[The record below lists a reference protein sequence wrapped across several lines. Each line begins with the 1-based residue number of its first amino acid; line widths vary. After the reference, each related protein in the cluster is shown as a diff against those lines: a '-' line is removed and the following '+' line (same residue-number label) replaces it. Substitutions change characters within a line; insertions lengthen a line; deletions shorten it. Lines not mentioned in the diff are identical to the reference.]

1 MIGAFIMGRV
11 WKMYLNLSY
20 KSIFDQL
27 YEALTKKTLIVT
39 SARTRRIGKTEA
51 LVHLAKTKELP
62 IVVMDLMVKC
72 YTKEYPSLRIIGET
86 AFKKSTRFE
95 TVLVEEGVREETITI
110 LRDEGVTVSGFFLDR
125 STLKAGENY
134 VPYEERK
141 FDTGIEQATMANIFG
156 IPGVLMTKEE
166 AENLETQT
174 FEEPPLLQITLK
186 DIHSVPE
193 VIHNG
198 ETLKGLIDVDINWK
212 TGGLDKFGAA
222 YVNLRTAGEKGK
234 RPSERRIEYKRG
246 DSIVEL
252 PTKDDLVWDK
262 ERGVYI
268 LQKGNMK

>member
-1 MIGAFIMGRV
+1 MKILV
-11 WKMYLNLSY
+11 LKTNCLL
-20 KSIFDQL
+20 DQ
-27 YEALTKKTLIVT
+27 
-39 SARTRRIGKTEA
+39 G
-51 LVHLAKTKELP
+51 TKEN
-62 IVVMDLMVKC
+62 I
-72 YTKEYPSLRIIGET
+72 
-86 AFKKSTRFE
+86 
-95 TVLVEEGVREETITI
+95 REEAKKAAQTGIMI
-110 LRDEGVTVSGFFLDR
+110 LDGGMGFDVIEVDKSALLDEKVIAASFEQAMKKVRKMTVDG
-125 STLKAGENY
+125 KY

-141 FDTGIEQATMANIFG
+141 IDTGIEHGIEHATTVKGLGKPI
-156 IPGVLMTKEE
+156 LMTKEE
-166 AENLETQT
+166 AESLEPQT
-174 FEEPPLLQITLK
+174 LEEPPLLQITLK

-246 DSIVEL
+246 YSIVEL

-268 LQKGNMK
+268 LPKGNMK

>member
-174 FEEPPLLQITLK
+174 FEESPLLQITLK

>member
-1 MIGAFIMGRV
+1 
-11 WKMYLNLSY
+11 MYLNLSY

-86 AFKKSTRFE
+86 DFKKSTRFE
-95 TVLVEEGVREETITI
+95 TVLVEEGVQEETITI
-110 LRDEGVTVSGFFLDR
+110 LRDNGATVSGFLLDR
-125 STLKAGENY
+125 STLKVGEKY
-134 VPYEERK
+134 VPYEERRIVEGVK
-141 FDTGIEQATMANIFG
+141 CATTVKGIA
-156 IPGVLMTKEE
+156 E
-166 AENLETQT
+166 ALEYQT
-174 FEEPPLLQITLK
+174 FEEPPLLRITLK

-222 YVNLRTAGEKGK
+222 YVNVRTAGEKGK

>member
-1 MIGAFIMGRV
+1 
-11 WKMYLNLSY
+11 MYLDLTY
-20 KSIFDQL
+20 KSISDQL
-27 YEALTKKTLIVT
+27 DEALSKKTLIVT
-39 SARTRRIGKTEA
+39 TARTRRIGKTQA
-51 LVHLAKTKELP
+51 LVDLAAFEEVP
-62 IVVMDLMVKC
+62 VVVRDSMVNM
-72 YTKEYPSLRIIGET
+72 YTKEYPNVRIIGES
-86 AFKKSTRFE
+86 AAKRSSTLLD
-95 TVLVEEGVREETITI
+95 TVLVEEGVQETTITI
-110 LRDEGVTVSGFFLDR
+110 LRDNGVTVSGFFVDR
-125 STLKAGENY
+125 SSYNS
-134 VPYEERK
+134 PYEELK
-141 FDTGIEQATMANIFG
+141 ADAGIKYGTTVKGLG
-156 IPGVLMTKEE
+156 IPSLMTKEE
-166 AENLETQT
+166 AENLESQT

-212 TGGLDKFGAA
+212 TGGLDKFGAT

>member
-1 MIGAFIMGRV
+1 MKILV
-11 WKMYLNLSY
+11 LKTDCLLN
-20 KSIFDQL
+20 
-27 YEALTKKTLIVT
+27 E
-39 SARTRRIGKTEA
+39 SA
-51 LVHLAKTKELP
+51 KEN
-62 IVVMDLMVKC
+62 I
-72 YTKEYPSLRIIGET
+72 
-86 AFKKSTRFE
+86 
-95 TVLVEEGVREETITI
+95 REEAMKAAQAGIMI
-110 LRDEGVTVSGFFLDR
+110 LDGGLDLEVIEIDKSSLLDEKGIAESFEQAMK
-125 STLKAGENY
+125 KAGKITVDGKY
-134 VPYEERK
+134 VPYKERK
-141 FDTGIEQATMANIFG
+141 IDAGIKHGIEHGTTVKGLG
-156 IPGVLMTKEE
+156 IPVLMTKEE
-166 AENLETQT
+166 AENLEPQT
-174 FEEPPLLQITLK
+174 LEDPPLLQITLK

-268 LQKGNMK
+268 LQTGNMK

>member
-1 MIGAFIMGRV
+1 
-11 WKMYLNLSY
+11 MYLNLSY
-20 KSIFDQL
+20 RSIYDQL
-27 YEALTKKTLIVT
+27 DEALTKKTLIVT

-51 LVHLAKTKELP
+51 LVHLAEIKDLP
-62 IVVMDLMVKC
+62 IVVMDLMVNS

-86 AFKKSTRFE
+86 AFKKITRFE
-95 TVLVEEGVREETITI
+95 TVLVDEGVREETITI
-110 LRDEGVTVSGFFLDR
+110 LRDKGVTVSGFFLDR
-125 STLKAGENY
+125 STLETGEKY
-134 VPYEERK
+134 VPY
-141 FDTGIEQATMANIFG
+141 
-156 IPGVLMTKEE
+156 
-166 AENLETQT
+166 
-174 FEEPPLLQITLK
+174 EEPPLLQITLK

-212 TGGLDKFGAA
+212 TGGLDKIGAS
-222 YVNLRTAGEKGK
+222 YINLRTAGEKGK

>member
-1 MIGAFIMGRV
+1 MKILVIKTGCQLNNETRENIRKEAMKAAQAGIMILDGG
-11 WKMYLNLSY
+11 
-20 KSIFDQL
+20 
-27 YEALTKKTLIVT
+27 
-39 SARTRRIGKTEA
+39 
-51 LVHLAKTKELP
+51 
-62 IVVMDLMVKC
+62 MDLEVVEIDKS
-72 YTKEYPSLRIIGET
+72 SLLDEKG
-86 AFKKSTRFE
+86 
-95 TVLVEEGVREETITI
+95 IT
-110 LRDEGVTVSGFFLDR
+110 ESFGQEMK
-125 STLKAGENY
+125 KAGKITVDGKY
-134 VPYEERK
+134 VPYKERK
-141 FDTGIEQATMANIFG
+141 IDAGIEHVTTVKGLG
-156 IPGVLMTKEE
+156 IPTLMTKEE
-166 AENLETQT
+166 AENLEPRT
-174 FEEPPLLQITLK
+174 FEQPPLLQITLK

>member
-1 MIGAFIMGRV
+1 
-11 WKMYLNLSY
+11 MYLNLSY
-20 KSIFDQL
+20 RSIYDQL
-27 YEALTKKTLIVT
+27 DEALSKKTLIAT
-39 SARTRRIGKTEA
+39 SARTRRIGKTKA
-51 LVHLAKTKELP
+51 LVHLAGIKEIP
-62 IVVMDLMVKC
+62 IVVMDLMVNGYRKD
-72 YTKEYPSLRIIGET
+72 YPNVRIIGET
-86 AFKKSTRFE
+86 TAKSSGFLN
-95 TVLVEEGVREETITI
+95 TVLVDEGVQEETITI
-110 LRDEGVTVSGFFLDR
+110 LRDKGVTVSGFFVDM
-125 STLKAGENY
+125 SSY
-134 VPYEERK
+134 FSPYEELK
-141 FDTGIEQATMANIFG
+141 ADAGIKYGTTVKGLG
-156 IPGVLMTKEE
+156 IPSLMTKEE
-166 AENLETQT
+166 AENLESQT

-212 TGGLDKFGAA
+212 TGGLDKFGAT